1 MEQCAAPQLESTSTH
16 SSPPDPAE
24 KSREDAGE
32 MTVKDAYECRI
43 CGYKAQ
49 DVKCL
54 SQHLHAAHPVT
65 SLSDSVRSE
74 GCETPEEEC
83 VGDVETPCLNG
94 DLEKSVA
101 KDKVSKVLSFV
112 SICRCVHEFVL
123 VV

>member
-1 MEQCAAPQLESTSTH
+1 MEQCAAPRFESTRTH

-24 KSREDAGE
+24 KSGGDARE

-43 CGYKAQ
+43 CGYKAP

-74 GCETPEEEC
+74 GCETPEHER
-83 VGDVETPCLNG
+83 VGDAETPCFNG
-94 DLEKSVA
+94 DLEKSAA

-112 SICRCVHEFVL
+112 STYRCA
-123 VV
+123 